1 MDFIE
6 GGLLGNAGNTNGLSS
21 FYGGNG
27 AIALDL
33 GPWMTPAYTANSGIP
48 SLVSTIN
55 TLLAAGQLSAGA
67 QSNIISYVASTN
79 FAYSTP
85 PTAAQMRDRVRAVV
99 HLIASSP
106 DYIIQK

>member
-6 GGLLGNAGNTNGLSS
+6 GGILDNTGNPNGLSS
-21 FYGGNG
+21 FNGGNG

-48 SLVSTIN
+48 SLVSAIN

-67 QSNIISYVASTN
+67 QSNIIAYVASGN

-85 PTAAQMRDRVRAVV
+85 PTSTQMRDRVRAVV